1 MCLKRF
7 VNRISRRHRLRFG
20 SVYARI
26 VEALPADEHPETVQT
41 RRTATVGS
49 PDCAS

>member
-7 VNRISRRHRLRFG
+7 VNRISRRRRLRFG

-41 RRTATVGS
+41 RRTAAVGGR
-49 PDCAS
+49 DCAS